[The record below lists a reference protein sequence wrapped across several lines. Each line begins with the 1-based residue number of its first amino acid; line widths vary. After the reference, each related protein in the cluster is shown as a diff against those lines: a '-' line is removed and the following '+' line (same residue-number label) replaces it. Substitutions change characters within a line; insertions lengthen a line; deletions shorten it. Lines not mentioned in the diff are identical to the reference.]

1 MISDQGMRGHTHQ
14 RGKLRGTS
22 PVSDMELA
30 PSRAWNPGLV
40 VLIHDPRWKKGF
52 TVECDKMRDG
62 GVDPMTGE
70 TGVASKGNR
79 TEIFGSQTDRKW
91 MFCICADDSATLGT
105 L

>member
-1 MISDQGMRGHTHQ
+1 
-14 RGKLRGTS
+14 
-22 PVSDMELA
+22 
-30 PSRAWNPGLV
+30 
-40 VLIHDPRWKKGF
+40 
-52 TVECDKMRDG
+52 MRDG